1 MTCGCGWRGDKRQ
14 ACLGNRRSLAH
25 PLESKLKSILLKST
39 LIALYSHT
47 STHRTH
53 THLGLGGY
61 LKSYGA
67 GSGSQFS
74 VVIEH
79 FALDKGSSLSLQP
92 YTSAYASA
100 RSTSTRGRA
109 GHQSPGHNGGTILR
123 SWKALRE
130 CLQAGRANAL
140 LQCQCRPTGYSH
152 IDYGG
157 RVVKF
162 TLTTSVLTL
171 PRH

>member
-1 MTCGCGWRGDKRQ
+1 MGAAGEETRDRPALPWNIDGSSLSR
-14 ACLGNRRSLAH
+14 APARSDMAR
-25 PLESKLKSILLKST
+25 SKLKSILLKST
-39 LIALYSHT
+39 LIALHSPT

-53 THLGLGGY
+53 THLGLGGH

-74 VVIEH
+74 VVVEH

-109 GHQSPGHNGGTILR
+109 GHQSPGHNGGTILC
-123 SWKALRE
+123 SGKALRE

-140 LQCQCRPTGYSH
+140 LQCQCRPH
-152 IDYGG
+152 
-157 RVVKF
+157 R
-162 TLTTSVLTL
+162 LLA
-171 PRH
+171 H